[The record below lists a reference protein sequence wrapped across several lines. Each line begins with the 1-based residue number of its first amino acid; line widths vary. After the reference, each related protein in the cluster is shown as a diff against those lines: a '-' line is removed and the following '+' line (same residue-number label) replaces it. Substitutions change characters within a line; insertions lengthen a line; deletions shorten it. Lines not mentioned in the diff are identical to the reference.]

1 MIFATYWFL
10 AFAILFFPIFWL
22 CPKPALRL
30 GLLLVVSPIFH
41 THYAGPAGVMPIVVM
56 GVIVYLVGLSESR
69 AANALG
75 IILCVLMLV
84 GYKYLVF
91 FSATLLGMFH
101 PVLEAEVSTAMRE
114 TLPEA
119 PPLAISFLR
128 LSSSTILWTAVAA
141 PFRFANLSILSCLP
155 SSSRPWWRARSSA
168 TNNFYPHCVQAWR
181 ACAHGM

>member
-30 GLLLVVSPIFH
+30 GLLLVVSAIFH

-84 GYKYLVF
+84 GQIPRIF
-91 FSATLLGMFH
+91 QRNSARNV
-101 PVLEAEVSTAMRE
+101 P
-114 TLPEA
+114 
-119 PPLAISFLR
+119 
-128 LSSSTILWTAVAA
+128 
-141 PFRFANLSILSCLP
+141 
-155 SSSRPWWRARSSA
+155 SRPRS
-168 TNNFYPHCVQAWR
+168 R
-181 ACAHGM
+181 G